1 MGQPL
6 DNIVKKLLI
15 LTNEIISNG
24 WRSSPGDIGRIEDDF
39 SIQFTYEG
47 LTGTLTSTLEYSS
60 DGVNYVPDESS
71 SVTFTDATG
80 THIYDIAGSGTEFVK
95 VCFSGGGT
103 ATLTSMLLVG
113 GRRH

>member
-15 LTNEIISNG
+15 LTNEIISDG
-24 WRSSPGDIGRIEDDF
+24 WCSSPGDIGRIEDDF
-39 SIQFTYEG
+39 SIQFSYEG
-47 LTGTLTSTLEYSS
+47 LAGSLTATLEYSS
-60 DGVNYVPDESS
+60 DGITYVPDTDSD
-71 SVTFTDATG
+71 VTFTDATG
-80 THIYDIAGSGTEFVK
+80 THIYDVASSGTEFVR

-103 ATLTSMLLVG
+103 ATLTSMILVG